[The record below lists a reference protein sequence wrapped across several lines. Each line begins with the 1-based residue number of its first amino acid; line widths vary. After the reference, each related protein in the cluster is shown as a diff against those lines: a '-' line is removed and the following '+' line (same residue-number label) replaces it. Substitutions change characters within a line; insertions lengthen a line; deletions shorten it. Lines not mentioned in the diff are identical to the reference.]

1 MQLGTTCNGEKYMKT
16 SIIQSGGSHG
26 ITIPGKLAKEYE
38 VELKMEVEVKESTWH
53 KILKTLRRKK

>member
-1 MQLGTTCNGEKYMKT
+1 MKT

-26 ITIPGKLAKEYE
+26 VTIPGKLAKEYE
-38 VELKMEVEVKESTWH
+38 VELKMEVDVKESTWH